1 MFHSCKYVVVSVC
14 LIVFVSLFCIHEI
27 KTVTTVGTTPQLK
40 RQIIIDP
47 GHGGEDGG
55 AEGLYQA
62 VEKNINLDISLELAD
77 LFRASGFE
85 VILTRDHDVSIYDDS
100 AKSLRQ
106 KKRSDLKKRL
116 EIANDNPQAIF
127 ISVHQNKFEQNQY
140 SGAQIF
146 YGEKNAS
153 SKLLAESLQ
162 QAFVANLQP
171 ENTRQ
176 VKPITSSVYLIQ
188 NAKPVAVLA
197 ECGFLSNPEESKK
210 LLDSTY
216 QKQVAFTLYSGI
228 LRFYEASV

>member
-1 MFHSCKYVVVSVC
+1 MVVSVC

-116 EIANDNPQAIF
+116 EIANDNLSLIH
-127 ISVHQNKFEQNQY
+127 IL
-140 SGAQIF
+140 
-146 YGEKNAS
+146 YG
-153 SKLLAESLQ
+153 
-162 QAFVANLQP
+162 QP
-171 ENTRQ
+171 MR
-176 VKPITSSVYLIQ
+176 
-188 NAKPVAVLA
+188 
-197 ECGFLSNPEESKK
+197 
-210 LLDSTY
+210 
-216 QKQVAFTLYSGI
+216 I
-228 LRFYEASV
+228 LP